1 MASEMNNKISKKEFL
16 KLYEEAKIGK
26 VDLLQLPPQTLEMMR
41 SLVKEEIK
49 IKKQKITM
57 LKAKLN

>member
-1 MASEMNNKISKKEFL
+1 MNNKISKKEFL

>member
-1 MASEMNNKISKKEFL
+1 MDNKISKKEFL